1 MIPMKTQG
9 VFDSGLVD
17 DIFYKINEIY
27 MHHATFLVFLER
39 TLQDW
44 DSTTCIG
51 DIIYNTVSIIL
62 FFLIYTCNYL
72 GDFLVLRRSPFK
84 IV

>member
-9 VFDSGLVD
+9 VFDSSLVD

-44 DSTTCIG
+44 DSATCIG
-51 DIIYNTVSIIL
+51 DIIYNAVSINLMAFISL
-62 FFLIYTCNYL
+62 FKTF
-72 GDFLVLRRSPFK
+72 S
-84 IV
+84 

>member
-1 MIPMKTQG
+1 MKTQG

-51 DIIYNTVSIIL
+51 DIIYNTVSIIHN
-62 FFLIYTCNYL
+62 FFLVYNYRSCTVNSKS
-72 GDFLVLRRSPFK
+72 FVSKVLL
-84 IV
+84 

>member
-1 MIPMKTQG
+1 MKTQG

-17 DIFYKINEIY
+17 DIFYKINETY

-51 DIIYNTVSIIL
+51 DIIYNTVSIIFWV
-62 FFLIYTCNYL
+62 FFLFTIIWMTSLYCGDLYL
-72 GDFLVLRRSPFK
+72 K
-84 IV
+84 